1 MNIHR
6 AKKAVI
12 SRDSDKGWTD
22 IKVQTKSE
30 PVNLSDDHVLAI
42 AEKVNATNSQV
53 REILHLINFKYGTSD
68 HEITVFHDKDSDF
81 GIAVE

>member
-6 AKKAVI
+6 ARTAVI

-22 IKVQTKSE
+22 IKVQTKSD
-30 PVNLSDDHVLAI
+30 PVRLSDDHVLAI
-42 AEKVNATNSQV
+42 AEKVNASNTQV
-53 REILHLINFKYGTSD
+53 REILRLINFKYGTSD
-68 HEITVFHDKDSDF
+68 HEITVFHDEGSDF

>member
-12 SRDSDKGWTD
+12 SRDFDKGWTD

-30 PVNLSDDHVLAI
+30 PVHLSDDHVLAI
-42 AEKVNATNSQV
+42 AEKVNASKSQV

-68 HEITVFHDKDSDF
+68 HRITVFHEEDSDF

>member
-6 AKKAVI
+6 ARKAVI
-12 SRDSDKGWTD
+12 SRDLEKGWTD
-22 IKVQTKSE
+22 IKVCRKSD
-30 PVNLSDDHVLAI
+30 PVHLTDEHLLAI
-42 AEKVNATNSQV
+42 AEKVNASKSQV
-53 REILHLINFKYGTSD
+53 SEILHLINFKYGTSD